1 MDWKRQTYIWQNSRR
16 TNLSTSCVENHSR
29 CHLGM
34 LYRRK
39 RERCWANPASGVP
52 KSPGWPQNHLG
63 CNWNSNSSLI
73 KEGLCSRKSFAPSVC
88 VGCVIQGVP
97 KAGSAAH
104 PTEAQREREGEQLC
118 SYNSPTL
125 RAVRGDKPRDFPPLW
140 WKLCLLLLPGTGNPG
155 EGTDPWYSQRV
166 TTQALMENSSGK
178 AKPATN
184 TTAEQAGIPYSKVS
198 NTYCLSCTVFIKK

>member
-39 RERCWANPASGVP
+39 RERCWANPASGAP

-63 CNWNSNSSLI
+63 GNWNSNSRLI

-125 RAVRGDKPRDFPPLW
+125 RAVRGDKPRDFPPSD
-140 WKLCLLLLPGTGNPG
+140 G
-155 EGTDPWYSQRV
+155 SF
-166 TTQALMENSSGK
+166 ASSSYLGLAIQVRELIHDTAGHNTSSHGK
-178 AKPATN
+178 QLRK
-184 TTAEQAGIPYSKVS
+184 SKAS
-198 NTYCLSCTVFIKK
+198 Y